1 MEEELQSE
9 VIRIAGDRYSHTHPE
24 VKRWDCNVG
33 SIFLGDQ
40 KVSIE
45 VPRVRDVINGK
56 EIPLASYRDLQ
67 NPGSIDE
74 VVFRRLINGISSRKY
89 ERAV

>member
-1 MEEELQSE
+1 MKNLLKKGKRSNKKQRQEAYREIVNQDWEETGRIELIQTLIPLGLRAVEEELQS
-9 VIRIAGDRYSHTHPE
+9 
-24 VKRWDCNVG
+24 
-33 SIFLGDQ
+33 
-40 KVSIE
+40 
-45 VPRVRDVINGK
+45 
-56 EIPLASYRDLQ
+56 SYRDLQ